1 MPFALSVKYLLDID
15 GADIAERTISEIRDQ
30 GYADEPKLSVW
41 QEKLLNILPN
51 VTDGTRLTA
60 VRDKTGHTIFYHD
73 GNWIGEIDDRAFTR
87 RFFDIWL
94 GEKTPRPALR
104 RALLGGV

>member
-1 MPFALSVKYLLDID
+1 MGLILLNEQLLRS
-15 GADIAERTISEIRDQ
+15 GSRLCRRARFIS
-30 GYADEPKLSVW
+30 W

-73 GNWIGEIDDRAFTR
+73 GNWIRKSMTVLLHAVSLIYGLA
-87 RFFDIWL
+87 
-94 GEKTPRPALR
+94 KKRPGR
-104 RALLGGV
+104 P